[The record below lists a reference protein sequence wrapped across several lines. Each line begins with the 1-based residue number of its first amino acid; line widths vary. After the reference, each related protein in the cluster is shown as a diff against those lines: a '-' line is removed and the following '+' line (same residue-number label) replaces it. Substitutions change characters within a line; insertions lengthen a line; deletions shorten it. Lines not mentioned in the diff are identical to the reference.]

1 MALVK
6 VRAYGSGFL
15 IFSDYGRTPIRLAAL
30 MELPVVYVF
39 THDSIGVGED
49 GPTHQPIE
57 QLASLRA
64 IPGLVVLRP
73 ADANEVLEAWKVIM
87 QLHHQPAAIVLTRQD
102 VPTLDRS
109 RYAPA
114 SGLAKGAYILADTPG
129 GKPDVLLMASGSEV
143 ALCVDAHERLTTE
156 GIRSRVIS
164 MPSWE
169 LFDDQDAAYRAV
181 VLPPD
186 VTARVSVEQASVF
199 GWAKYVGLNGE
210 SIGMRSFG
218 ASAPLKDLQREFGF
232 TVDRVVAAAKD
243 QLNNL
248 RK

>member
-1 MALVK
+1 
-6 VRAYGSGFL
+6 
-15 IFSDYGRTPIRLAAL
+15 

-102 VPTLDRS
+102 VPTLDRT

-114 SGLAKGAYILADTPG
+114 SGLAKGAYILADAPG

-143 ALCVDAHERLTTE
+143 TLSVLAHERLTAE
-156 GIRSRVIS
+156 GIQSRVIS

-169 LFDDQDAAYRAV
+169 LFDDQDAAYRAS

-199 GWAKYVGLNGE
+199 GWAKYAGPNGH

-232 TVDRVVAAAKD
+232 TVDRVVDAAKD
-243 QLNNL
+243 QLNQL